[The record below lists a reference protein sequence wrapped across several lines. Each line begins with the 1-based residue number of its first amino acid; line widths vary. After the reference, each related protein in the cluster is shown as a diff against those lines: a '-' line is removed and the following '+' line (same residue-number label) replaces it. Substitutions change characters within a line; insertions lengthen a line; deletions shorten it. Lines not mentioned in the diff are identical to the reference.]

1 MAAIL
6 MMSAKLATLDL
17 LKIKVSWNKSNDAII
32 SAYDV
37 NNKILSRDS
46 NHIVDVVMW
55 LKFGISMRELI
66 ITSISFD
73 QKNFFFFEGSSW
85 FKFNN
90 LWLALGA
97 SLKLYPSVAKVL
109 KLRVRKFWG
118 LIVLLDLSG
127 PQPHFK
133 ALGCWTPSLIFYSHL

>member
-32 SAYDV
+32 SAYVV

-46 NHIVDVVMW
+46 NYIVDVVMW

-73 QKNFFFFEGSSW
+73 QKNFFFLRGALGSSSIICDW
-85 FKFNN
+85 
-90 LWLALGA
+90 
-97 SLKLYPSVAKVL
+97 
-109 KLRVRKFWG
+109 
-118 LIVLLDLSG
+118 
-127 PQPHFK
+127 H
-133 ALGCWTPSLIFYSHL
+133 